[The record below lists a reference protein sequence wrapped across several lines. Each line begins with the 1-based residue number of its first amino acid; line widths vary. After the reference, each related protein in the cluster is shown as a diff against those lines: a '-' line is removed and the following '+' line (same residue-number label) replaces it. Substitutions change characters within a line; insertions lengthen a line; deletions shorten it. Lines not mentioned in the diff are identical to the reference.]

1 MTETAA
7 ASEKQT
13 YLAAIEQLKNEDAPD
28 WLRAFRDAGAAKFA
42 ALNFPTRKDE
52 DWRFTN
58 IAPLVRA
65 SFEPVIA
72 RPGDVDSASIEPFS
86 IADATWAE
94 LVFVDGAFA
103 PQLSRLPE
111 QDGLSVQSLGDAIAS
126 GDASL
131 QDHLGKGLNGSANV
145 FGALNSALV
154 RDGAFIHVNKN
165 TAVESPIHLLY
176 ISTGSC
182 SAATNLRNVIAVGV
196 HAEAT
201 IVEDYVALDGG
212 HPYFNNIVT
221 EAFLAEGAQLRRTK
235 ITDESGDA
243 FHLAT
248 TRVHQD
254 RSSGFHSQSFD
265 LNGKIVRN
273 QLDIVL
279 DGEGAECNC
288 TGLYL
293 ADSDKVVDNL
303 LSVDHAK
310 PNCQSWL
317 GYKGVLDESSRGV
330 FSGQVMVRRDSQ
342 KTNSDQLNQNLLLS
356 DKATIDTKP
365 LLEIFAD
372 DVKCTHGATIGQHPK
387 EIIFYFRSRGMSE
400 AMARGML
407 TYGFADERVSEVT
420 LEPVRDRLEKHVFR
434 RYSPIQD

>member
-1 MTETAA
+1 MTEVST
-7 ASEKQT
+7 ASEKQS

-28 WLRAFRDAGAAKFA
+28 WLRAFRDAGAAKFV

-65 SFEPVIA
+65 NFETA
-72 RPGDVDSASIEPFS
+72 RVQPGDVDAAAISAFAIT
-86 IADATWAE
+86 DAAWSE
-94 LVFVDGAFA
+94 LVFVDGVFV
-103 PQLSRLPE
+103 PGLSRLPE
-111 QDGLSVQSLGDAIAS
+111 QDGLAVHALSDAIAN

-131 QDHLGKGLNGSANV
+131 QQHLGKGLNGSANI
-145 FGALNSALV
+145 FGAMNSALA
-154 RDGAFIHVNKN
+154 RDGAFIHMDKN
-165 TAVESPIHLLY
+165 TVVESPIHLLY
-176 ISTGSC
+176 VSTGTSA
-182 SAATNLRNVIAVGV
+182 AATNLRNVIALDV

-235 ITDESGDA
+235 ITDENDDA
-243 FHLAT
+243 FHFTT

-279 DGEGAECNC
+279 GGEGAECNC

-407 TYGFADERVSEVT
+407 TYGFADERVSEVA
-420 LEPVRDRLEKHVFR
+420 LEPVRDRLENHVFK
-434 RYSPIQD
+434 RYSPIPD

>member
-7 ASEKQT
+7 ASEKQS
-13 YLAAIEQLKNEDAPD
+13 YLAAIEQLKSEESPD
-28 WLRAFRDAGAAKFA
+28 WLRALRDAGAAKFA
-42 ALNFPTRKDE
+42 QLNFPTRKDE

-58 IAPLVRA
+58 VAPLVR
-65 SFEPVIA
+65 SNFEAISAPTA
-72 RPGDVDSASIEPFS
+72 DVDAAAVKEFS
-86 IADATWAE
+86 ITDASWGE
-94 LVFVDGAFA
+94 LVFVDGFFS
-103 PQLSRLPE
+103 PELSRIPE
-111 QDGLSVQSLGDAIAS
+111 QAGLTVQSLRTAIAN

-131 QDHLGKGLNGSANV
+131 QQHLGKGLNGSATI
-145 FGALNSALV
+145 FGAMNAALAQ
-154 RDGAFIHVNKN
+154 DGAFIHVEKN
-165 TAVESPIHLLY
+165 AAIESSIHLLY
-176 ISTGSC
+176 VSTGS
-182 SAATNLRNVIAVGV
+182 AAVATNVRNVIALGV
-196 HAEAT
+196 HAEVT
-201 IVEDYVALDGG
+201 VVEDYVALNGG
-212 HPYFNNIVT
+212 QPYFNNVVT
-221 EAFLAEGAQLRRTK
+221 EVFLAEGAQLRRVK
-235 ITDESGDA
+235 IADENADA

-248 TRVHQD
+248 MRVHQD
-254 RSSGFHSQSFD
+254 RSSGFHSQSFL

-293 ADSDKVVDNL
+293 TDGDKLADNL
-303 LSVDHAK
+303 VSVDHAK

-317 GYKGVLDESSRGV
+317 GYKGVLDDASRAV

-342 KTNSDQLNQNLLLS
+342 QTNSDQLNQNLLLS

-420 LEPVRDRLEKHVFR
+420 LKPVRDRLEKHVFK

>member
-13 YLAAIEQLKNEDAPD
+13 YLAAIEKLKTQDAPD
-28 WLRAFRDAGAAKFA
+28 WLRVLRDAGAAKFA
-42 ALNFPTRKDE
+42 ELNFPTRKDE

-58 IAPLVRA
+58 VAPLVR
-65 SFEPVIA
+65 SRFETLTAPA
-72 RPGDVDSASIEPFS
+72 KGVDAEAIEPFS
-86 IADATWAE
+86 IADPSWAE
-94 LVFVDGAFA
+94 LVFVDGYFA
-103 PQLSRLPE
+103 RDLSRLPQ
-111 QDGLSVQSLGDAIAS
+111 QDGLTVQSLCDVIGNGDAV
-126 GDASL
+126 L
-131 QDHLGKGLNGSANV
+131 QQHLGRVLNGSANI
-145 FGALNSALV
+145 FGALNAALIQ
-154 RDGAFIHVNKN
+154 DGAFLHVGKN
-165 TAVESPIHLLY
+165 VAVDGPIHLLY
-176 ISTGSC
+176 VSTGRTG
-182 SAATNLRNVIAVGV
+182 AATNLRNVIALDAN
-196 HAEAT
+196 AELT
-201 IVEDYVALDGG
+201 IVEDYVTLNGG
-212 HPYFNNIVT
+212 QPYFNNIVT
-221 EAFLAEGAQLRRTK
+221 EVTLAEGAQLRRTK
-235 ITDESGDA
+235 IAEESDDA

-248 TRVHQD
+248 TRVRQD
-254 RSSGFHSQSFD
+254 RSSKFQSNSFV

-293 ADSDKVVDNL
+293 SDSDKLVDNL
-303 LSVDHAK
+303 VTVDHAK

-317 GYKGVLDESSRGV
+317 GYKGVLDDSSRAV

-365 LLEIFAD
+365 LLQIFAD
-372 DVKCTHGATIGQHPK
+372 DVKCTHGATIGQHPE
-387 EIIFYFRSRGMSE
+387 EIIFYFRTRGMTE

-420 LEPVRDRLEKHVFR
+420 LDPIRERLEKHVFK
-434 RYSPIQD
+434 RYSPIPD

>member
-1 MTETAA
+1 MTETSAA
-7 ASEKQT
+7 TEKQT
-13 YLAAIEQLKNEDAPD
+13 YLAAIEQLKRVDVPD
-28 WLRAFRDAGAAKFA
+28 WLRAMRDAGAAKFGE
-42 ALNFPTRKDE
+42 LSFPTRKDE

-58 IAPLVRA
+58 IAPLVR
-65 SFEPVIA
+65 SNFEAITAPTES
-72 RPGDVDSASIEPFS
+72 VDSAAIQSFT
-86 IADATWAE
+86 IADANWAE
-94 LVFVDGAFA
+94 LVFVDGFFA
-103 PQLSRLPE
+103 PNLSRIPE
-111 QDGLSVQSLGDAIAS
+111 QRGLTVQPISEAITYA
-126 GDASL
+126 GADL
-131 QDHLGKGLNGSANV
+131 QQHLGKGLNGSANI
-145 FGALNSALV
+145 FGAMNAALLQ
-154 RDGAFIHVNKN
+154 DGTFIHVDKN

-176 ISTGSC
+176 ISTGR
-182 SAATNLRNVIAVGV
+182 AATAINLRNVIALDVQ
-196 HAEAT
+196 AELT
-201 IVEDYVALDGG
+201 VVEDYIALDGG
-212 HPYFNNIVT
+212 QPYFNNVVT
-221 EAFLAEGAQLRRTK
+221 EAFLGEGAQLRRTK
-235 ITDESGDA
+235 VADENAEA

-248 TRVHQD
+248 MRVHQD
-254 RSSGFHSQSFD
+254 RSSGFHSQSFVLD
-265 LNGKIVRN
+265 GKIVRN

-288 TGLYL
+288 TGLYMS
-293 ADSDKVVDNL
+293 DSDKLVDNL
-303 LSVDHAK
+303 VSVDHAK

-317 GYKGVLDESSRGV
+317 GYKGVLDDTSRGV

-407 TYGFADERVSEVT
+407 TYGFADERVSEVS
-420 LEPVRDRLEKHVFR
+420 LEPVRDRLEKHVFK